1 MQDHDVTSSDLNNDF
16 NDDSDT
22 YDIDNKKIDVS
33 KIDSR
38 RKLED
43 YLEKK
48 KLNDDLDYY

>member
-1 MQDHDVTSSDLNNDF
+1 MQDHDITSSGQNDDF

-22 YDIDNKKIDVS
+22 FDLNNEKIDVE

-48 KLNDDLDYY
+48 KLNEDLDYY